1 VSTGQRLRRALGV
14 AAVTG
19 ALAVSA
25 ASPAFARPEPT
36 IPSSTT
42 SGSTVTP
49 SAPSTSPPATKPKA
63 PTYPLPKKVASP
75 RRLSIP
81 ALSIDTKIYSVG
93 LDKRKNVVIP
103 EDIRRVGW
111 YRLGVPPGVN
121 RGNAVIVGHRD
132 GSGYRRGAF
141 YSLGSMRPGQVVTI
155 RTSGKRDLRYR
166 VISTKSLL
174 KKRLPYEKYFAVDGK
189 HRLVLI
195 SCGGA
200 YDRNNGGYQDNVI
213 VTAEPLFTPI
223 KVAPAKG

>member
-1 VSTGQRLRRALGV
+1 M
-14 AAVTG
+14 TG